1 MAGIEQNFE
10 GQRVVITG
18 GSGGIGIA
26 LAQDLVSRGGI
37 VVLIGRDVKRLASAA
52 VVVGGNCETY
62 ALDVTNE
69 AGVAAFFATQPPMDH
84 LVTAAAGTNR
94 GTVIELEVTTARA
107 LFDSKY
113 WGQYMCAKYA
123 IPLLKPRGSIVLF
136 SGWVSR
142 KPMAGTSTLASI
154 DAAIEAL
161 GRTLALEI
169 APRRANVVMPGAID
183 TPLWG
188 ARLTP
193 EQQREHFARIGQS
206 LPVGRAGTALDVAH
220 AVRFLLE
227 NGFTTGAVVDV
238 DGGQR

>member
-1 MAGIEQNFE
+1 M
-10 GQRVVITG
+10 V
-18 GSGGIGIA
+18 
-26 LAQDLVSRGGI
+26 LV
-37 VVLIGRDVKRLASAA
+37 GRDVKRLASAA
-52 VVVGGNCETY
+52 VVVGGNCETC

-84 LVTAAAGTNR
+84 LVTAAAGTGR
-94 GTVIELEVTTARA
+94 GTVVELEVTTARA

-142 KPMAGTSTLASI
+142 KPMAGTSTLASV

-188 ARLTP
+188 ARLHPNSSASTSP
-193 EQQREHFARIGQS
+193 GSGSRCPLGAQAQHLTSRTLYAFCWKAALPPVPWLTSTAGNDDRPIRFVRRPCGQTRRRPPGRGPAR
-206 LPVGRAGTALDVAH
+206 RAC
-220 AVRFLLE
+220 
-227 NGFTTGAVVDV
+227 
-238 DGGQR
+238 